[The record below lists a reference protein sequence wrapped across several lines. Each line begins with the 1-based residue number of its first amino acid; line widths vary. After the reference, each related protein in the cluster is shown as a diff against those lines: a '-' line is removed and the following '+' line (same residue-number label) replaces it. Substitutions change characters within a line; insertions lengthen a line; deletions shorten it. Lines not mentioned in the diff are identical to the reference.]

1 MLACALGLAAALL
14 ASAGPAPA
22 APAPAPVPLA
32 PERIL
37 ARAKEAQGG
46 SAWDAVR
53 TLRLEGTLSVGGV
66 DGRVESLT
74 DVRTGR
80 FRDAYELGPMKGA
93 NGFDGKDAWSQD
105 ASGQSRVDGAETP
118 RRTAVTESYRRALAW
133 WYPARHAAEI
143 RSLGE
148 RGEGGRR
155 FHVLAITPEGGR
167 SFELWVD
174 AATWLFDRTVE
185 KIDADTF
192 VTFLGDWRDVGG
204 PKTWFSA
211 RTVRVG
217 DEGKHDQKV
226 TLSRLERDVPVD
238 DARFARPAPPPR
250 DFGFAGEKRSTT
262 VPFTIANGHIYVD
275 VKLNGRGPFR
285 ILLDSGGLNV
295 VTPAVA
301 RELGLEVK
309 GELPISGAGEKVE
322 DTGLAKV
329 ERIDVGEAFLERQA
343 FFVFPLDEM
352 APVEGVPQQGLLG
365 YEVFRRFVARIDYEH
380 RQLTLL
386 DAAGFRYAG
395 PGTVLPFVF
404 NEHIP
409 QVDGEVDGIPGKF
422 DLDTGSRASLDL
434 MSPFVAKH
442 GLVEKLHATPDRITG
457 WGVGGPVRSRL
468 ARPRSLKLGPVEI
481 AGPVTGLAAGVRGFA
496 SPDVAGN
503 VGYGVLSRF
512 TVVFDYGRQQVIL
525 EKNAG
530 FGRRDVYD
538 KSGLWLHAGDG
549 AWDVME
555 VVPGAPAARAGLAV
569 GDRILAVD
577 GKTPATLSLPELRS
591 RLREPADGTEVVL
604 RIRRGKEERT
614 VKLVLRE
621 SV

>member
-1 MLACALGLAAALL
+1 MTACTVVLAAALL
-14 ASAGPAPA
+14 ASADRPRDLLG
-22 APAPAPVPLA
+22 PLA
-32 PERIL
+32 PDRIL

-46 SAWDAVR
+46 AAWDGVR
-53 TLRLEGTLSVGGV
+53 TLRVQGTLSIGGI
-66 DGRVESLT
+66 DGRIENVT

-93 NGFDGKDAWSQD
+93 SGWDGKEAWSQD
-105 ASGQSRVDGAETP
+105 ASGQSRVDGADTP
-118 RRTAVTESYRRALAW
+118 RQTAVTESYRRALGY

-143 RSLGE
+143 RSLGQ
-148 RGEGGRR
+148 RSEGRRR
-155 FHVLAITPEGGR
+155 FHVLGIAPQGGR

-174 AATWLFDRTVE
+174 AETWLFGRTVE

-192 VTFLGDWRDVGG
+192 VTFLADWRDVGG
-204 PKTWFSA
+204 LRLPFSW

-217 DEGKHDQKV
+217 DEGKHDQRAA
-226 TLSRLERDVPVD
+226 LSRVERDVAVE
-238 DARFARPAPPPR
+238 DATFSRPAPPPR
-250 DFGFAGEKRSTT
+250 DFGFAGDRRSTT
-262 VPFTIANGHIYVD
+262 VPFIIANGHIYVD

-301 RELGLEVK
+301 RQLGLEVK

-329 ERIDVGEAFLERQA
+329 DRIDVGDAFLERQT
-343 FFVFPLDEM
+343 FFVFPLDKM
-352 APVEGVPQQGLLG
+352 AAVEGVPEQGLLG
-365 YEVFRRFVARIDYEH
+365 YEVFRRFVARIDYER

-386 DAAGFRYAG
+386 DAAGFRYEG

-409 QVDGEVDGIPGKF
+409 QVDGEIDGLPGKF
-422 DLDTGSRASLDL
+422 DLDTGSRSSLDL

-442 GLVEKLHATPDRITG
+442 GLVEKLHATPERITG
-457 WGVGGPVRSRL
+457 WGVGGPARSRL
-468 ARPRSLKLGPVEI
+468 ARPRVLKLGPVAI
-481 AGPVTGLAAGVRGFA
+481 AEPVTGLSTSKRGFA

-525 EKNAG
+525 EKNGA

-555 VVPGAPAARAGLAV
+555 VAPGGPAAQAGLAA

-577 GKTPATLSLPELRS
+577 GKTPATLSLPELRL

-604 RIRRGKEERT
+604 RVRRGKEERT

>member
-1 MLACALGLAAALL
+1 MPACAIVLAAALL
-14 ASAGPAPA
+14 TA
-22 APAPAPVPLA
+22 ADRPRDLPGPLA
-32 PERIL
+32 PDQVL

-46 SAWDAVR
+46 SGWDAVR
-53 TLRLEGTLSVGGV
+53 TLRVKGTLSIGGL
-66 DGRVESLT
+66 DGRLENVT

-93 NGFDGKDAWSQD
+93 SGWDGKEAWSQD
-105 ASGQSRVDGAETP
+105 ASGQSRVEGADTP
-118 RRTAVTESYRRALAW
+118 RQSAVTESYRRALAY
-133 WYPARHAAEI
+133 WYPARHAAEV

-148 RGEGGRR
+148 RIEGARR
-155 FHVLAITPEGGR
+155 FHVLGIAPQGGR
-167 SFELWVD
+167 PFELWVD
-174 AATWLFDRTVE
+174 AGTWLLDRTVE

-192 VTFLGDWRDVGG
+192 VTSLADWRDVGG
-204 PKTWFSA
+204 LKLPFSW

-217 DEGKHDQKV
+217 DEGKHDQRAAI
-226 TLSRLERDVPVD
+226 SRVDRDVAVE
-238 DARFARPAPPPR
+238 DATFSRPAPPPR
-250 DFGFAGEKRSTT
+250 DFGFAGGRRSTA
-262 VPFTIANGHIYVD
+262 VPFTIANGHIYLD

-301 RELGLEVK
+301 RQLGLEVK

-329 ERIDVGEAFLERQA
+329 DRIDVGDAFLERQT

-352 APVEGVPQQGLLG
+352 AEVEGVPEQGLLG
-365 YEVFRRFVARIDYEH
+365 YEVFRRFVARVDYER

-386 DAAGFRYAG
+386 DAAGFRYEG

-409 QVDGEVDGIPGKF
+409 QVDGEVDGIRGKF
-422 DLDTGSRASLDL
+422 DLDTGSRSSLDL
-434 MSPFVAKH
+434 MSPFVARH
-442 GLVEKLHATPDRITG
+442 GLVEKLHATPERITG
-457 WGVGGPVRSRL
+457 WGVGGPARSRL
-468 ARPRSLKLGPVEI
+468 ARLRVLKLGPVEI
-481 AGPVTGLAAGVRGFA
+481 AGPVTGLSTSKRGFA

-512 TVVFDYGRQQVIL
+512 TVILDYGRQQVIL
-525 EKNAG
+525 EKNG
-530 FGRRDVYD
+530 RFGRRDDYD

-549 AWDVME
+549 AWEVKE
-555 VVPGAPAARAGLAV
+555 VVAGGPGAKAGLAA

-577 GKTPATLSLPELRS
+577 GKTPATLSLPDLRL
-591 RLREPADGTEVVL
+591 RLREPPDGTLVVL
-604 RIRRGKEERT
+604 RIQRGAHQRT